1 MNRPQKPQQSMPLP
15 ERLKRVEPFWK
26 GAKVYAESGFFVE
39 YTEGAAAE
47 IRMLRPVGEVNQLEM
62 ADTSK
67 VFAEGVDF
75 EVAADRMRILLTPTS
90 RITYLGFHER
100 FPKKGRPMSITQHL
114 DGTRNLYFSE
124 GHVFHD
130 QQVVVDYVAAGPYQ
144 GVVPDSKLRRLPK
157 VAALLRAGK
166 PLRVTVLGDS
176 ISTGANASGAT
187 GAAPWQPPYPQLVA
201 DVLQSKYRS
210 AVTVTNFSVG
220 GMDVR
225 WGLTQVAKVI
235 DSNPDLVVL
244 AFGMNDAS
252 GQRTPEEYARLTQD
266 IVGAVA
272 ASKPDCEF
280 ILVATMTGN
289 PDWSYAAPE
298 LYPKYRDALVRIE
311 TTGVAVADV
320 TALWMAV
327 VSKKSF
333 MDITGNG
340 VNHPNDYGH
349 RLYAMVVAATLGC

>member
-1 MNRPQKPQQSMPLP
+1 MTMVQLRPP
-15 ERLKRVEPFWK
+15 EMAINECLKRVVPFWF
-26 GAKVYAESGFFVE
+26 GRDVHAESGFFVE

-47 IRMLRPVGEVNQLEM
+47 IRMLRPVGEVKQLEM

-67 VFAEGVDF
+67 VFAEGIDF
-75 EVAADRMRILLTPTS
+75 VVAPDRMRILLTPTS
-90 RITYLGFHER
+90 RIPYLGFHER
-100 FPKKGRPMSITQHL
+100 FPKKGRPMSITQHR

-157 VAALLRAGK
+157 TAALLRTGK

-187 GAAPWQPPYPQLVA
+187 GAPPWQPPYPQLVA
-201 DVLQSKYRS
+201 HALHRKHRS
-210 AVTVTNFSVG
+210 AATVTNFSVG

-225 WGLTQVAKVI
+225 WGVTQVAKVI

-252 GQRTPEEYARLTQD
+252 GRRTPEEYARLTQD
-266 IVGAVA
+266 IIGAVS

-280 ILVATMTGN
+280 ILVTTMTGN

-298 LYPKYRDALVRIE
+298 LYPKYRDALMGIE

-320 TALWMAV
+320 TSLWMAV
-327 VSKKSF
+327 VAKKSF

-349 RLYAMVVAATLGC
+349 RLYAMVLSATLGC

>member
-1 MNRPQKPQQSMPLP
+1 MIIVQLRPP
-15 ERLKRVEPFWK
+15 EMAINECLKRVEPFWK
-26 GAKVYAESGFFVE
+26 GANVHAESGFFVE

-47 IRMLRPVGEVNQLEM
+47 IRMLRPVGDVNKLQM

-75 EVAADRMRILLTPTS
+75 IVATDRMRILLTPTS
-90 RITYLGFHER
+90 RIPYLGFHER
-100 FPKKGRPMSITQHL
+100 FPKKGRPMSITQHR

-130 QQVVVDYVAAGPYQ
+130 QQVVVDYVAAGPYKGAAPKSQ
-144 GVVPDSKLRRLPK
+144 LDLLPG
-157 VAALLRAGK
+157 AAAKLRAGK
-166 PLRVTVLGDS
+166 PMRVTVLGDS

-201 DVLQSKYRS
+201 DALRNKCRS
-210 AVTVTNFSVG
+210 VVTVANFSVG

-225 WGLTQVAKVI
+225 WGLTQLGKVI

-252 GQRTPEEYARLTQD
+252 GRRTPEEYARMTNE
-266 IVGAVA
+266 IIKAVSA
-272 ASKPDCEF
+272 AKPGCEF
-280 ILVATMTGN
+280 LLVATMTGN

-298 LYPKYRDALVRIE
+298 LYPKYRDALKRLVRP
-311 TTGVAVADV
+311 GVALADV
-320 TALWMAV
+320 TSVWTDV
-327 VSKKSF
+327 VAKKSF

-349 RLYAMVVAATLGC
+349 RLYAMVLAATLGC

>member
-1 MNRPQKPQQSMPLP
+1 MMRHQKPQQSMPLP

-26 GAKVYAESGFFVE
+26 GESVYAESGFFVE

-47 IRMLRPVGEVNQLEM
+47 IRMLRPVGEVKQLQM

-67 VFAEGVDF
+67 VFTEGVDF
-75 EVAADRMRILLTPTS
+75 VVSTDRMRILLTPTS

-100 FPKKGRPMSITQHL
+100 FPKKGRPMSITQHR

-130 QQVVVDYVAAGPYQ
+130 QQVVVDYVAAGPYC
-144 GVVPDSKLRRLPK
+144 GVVPVSKLGALPK
-157 VAALLRAGK
+157 TAARLRGGK

-201 DVLQSKYRS
+201 DAMQRKYRS

-225 WGLTQVAKVI
+225 WGLTQVGKVI

-252 GQRTPEEYARLTQD
+252 GRRTPDEYARMTNE
-266 IVGAVA
+266 IVKAISA
-272 ASKPDCEF
+272 ANPGCEF
-280 ILVATMTGN
+280 LLVATMTGN

-298 LYPKYRDALVRIE
+298 LYPKYRDALVGIE
-311 TTGVAVADV
+311 RQGVAVADV

-349 RLYAMVVAATLGC
+349 RLYAMVLSATLGC

>member
-1 MNRPQKPQQSMPLP
+1 MAIN
-15 ERLKRVEPFWK
+15 ECLKRVVPFWF
-26 GAKVYAESGFFVE
+26 GRNVYAESGFFVE
-39 YTEGAAAE
+39 CTERSAAE
-47 IRMLRPVGEVNQLEM
+47 IRMLRPVGDVNLLQM

-67 VFAEGVDF
+67 VFAEGIDF
-75 EVAADRMRILLTPTS
+75 VVAPDRMRILLTPTS
-90 RITYLGFHER
+90 RVPYLGFHER
-100 FPKKGRPMSITQHL
+100 FPKKGRPMSITQHR

-157 VAALLRAGK
+157 TAALLRAGK

-201 DVLQSKYRS
+201 HALHRKYRS
-210 AVTVTNFSVG
+210 AATVTNFSVG

-235 DSNPDLVVL
+235 DSNPELVVL

-252 GQRTPEEYARLTQD
+252 GRRTPEEYARLTQD
-266 IVGAVA
+266 IIGAVS

-298 LYPKYRDALVRIE
+298 LYPKYRDALIGIE
-311 TTGVAVADV
+311 TNGVGVADV
-320 TALWMAV
+320 TSLWMAV
-327 VSKKSF
+327 VAKKSF

-349 RLYAMVVAATLGC
+349 RLYAMAIAATLGI